1 MTVFENVRYNPSLVN
16 IERYTNCLIDIRV
29 LFDSEPSVFYI
40 IYNICLVYFFSV
52 HSSNVICLITNKERK
67 CL

>member
-16 IERYTNCLIDIRV
+16 IERYTNCLIDITV

-40 IYNICLVYFFSV
+40 IYNICHVYFFF
-52 HSSNVICLITNKERK
+52 SSFVKCYMLDNK
-67 CL
+67 